1 MPETSR
7 ARVTQEQNAIPESA
21 EEATAGIHDGIDRAR
36 SLVKQTAQAI
46 REQLL
51 PEGLTAPEGSPGH

>member
-1 MPETSR
+1 
-7 ARVTQEQNAIPESA
+7 VTQEQNAIPESA

-46 REQLL
+46 REQLR
-51 PEGLTAPEGSPGH
+51 PEGLTAPEVSLGN